1 VARPLWQ
8 WLAWRFIVAGV
19 LPLLLVAALLLQL
32 LLPQVIAG
40 IEARHEVLARA
51 IAGQVEEY
59 LRGAAREMS
68 ALAAYVGTSGW
79 PGVRNCRRFSM
90 PTAAPAPS
98 SRRCTSLPATIRCWP
113 LPCRPGNRCSATI

>member
-1 VARPLWQ
+1 MARPLWQ

-51 IAGQVEEY
+51 IA
-59 LRGAAREMS
+59 
-68 ALAAYVGTSGW
+68 
-79 PGVRNCRRFSM
+79 
-90 PTAAPAPS
+90 PT
-98 SRRCTSLPATIRCWP
+98 
-113 LPCRPGNRCSATI
+113 